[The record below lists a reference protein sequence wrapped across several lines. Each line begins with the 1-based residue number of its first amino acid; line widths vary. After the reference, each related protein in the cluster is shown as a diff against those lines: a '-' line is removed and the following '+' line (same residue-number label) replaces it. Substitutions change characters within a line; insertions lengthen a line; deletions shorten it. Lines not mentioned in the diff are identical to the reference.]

1 MWHRILSFNWFIG
14 IAQQNLVEETCT
26 EAATMDPAAPF
37 GASIDTFSKTFS
49 SDQYAALFAA
59 NPQVLA
65 SPELATQGFPFDPLG
80 TTADPFGT
88 NKSPISPPNNP
99 PPPPNLNPRSCTTCR
114 KRKVRCDKK
123 HPCSNCHKAGIE
135 CIFPRPGRAP
145 RRSKK
150 PPDSEL
156 LARLRRLEGVVQSL
170 GKGVD
175 GEDLSPEHADKA
187 EGKDTDDG
195 DATNSRETS
204 GRTQGIPLGCIREQK
219 APTDTAGL
227 EKEMGRLVVG
237 DGRSRY
243 VSNSFWASLTS
254 EVCV

>member
-1 MWHRILSFNWFIG
+1 
-14 IAQQNLVEETCT
+14 
-26 EAATMDPAAPF
+26 
-37 GASIDTFSKTFS
+37 
-49 SDQYAALFAA
+49 
-59 NPQVLA
+59 
-65 SPELATQGFPFDPLG
+65 
-80 TTADPFGT
+80 
-88 NKSPISPPNNP
+88 
-99 PPPPNLNPRSCTTCR
+99 
-114 KRKVRCDKK
+114 
-123 HPCSNCHKAGIE
+123 
-135 CIFPRPGRAP
+135 
-145 RRSKK
+145 
-150 PPDSEL
+150 
-156 LARLRRLEGVVQSL
+156 L